1 MMCFLR
7 DIYELKTIV
16 ILILVSANF
25 GMWLVMRGIRTG
37 RSIRRLQ
44 QITSAW
50 VFDINIQLLV
60 RSCISEPCSLDTAR
74 TLSANLTPVHCTNAS
89 LIPHPR
95 PSASRMCR
103 TSIPRVVV
111 ASRLRVHH
119 YKHTTV
125 REPTDKRNSF
135 RGVFVCACACA
146 AQGLVGTDALW
157 RGIGSEMSLSPAMSQ
172 TLLFCDERRG

>member
-1 MMCFLR
+1 MCFLR
-7 DIYELKTIV
+7 DIYELKAIV
-16 ILILVSANF
+16 ILILVSANS
-25 GMWLVMRGIRTG
+25 GMWLVMRGIRAG
-37 RSIRRLQ
+37 GSIRRLQ

-74 TLSANLTPVHCTNAS
+74 TLS
-89 LIPHPR
+89 HPR
-95 PSASRMCR
+95 PSTSRMCR